1 MREALAR
8 FTAAQRTTLLLDLLA
23 AGHCG
28 GGNGTPATEK
38 AMAARQVFLTEVA
51 PGTGFASGYAD
62 AVAVSLWHSDGLEAE
77 GYEIKA
83 SRADLRRELAD
94 LGKWQRVGRYC
105 SRWWLVVWD
114 RRWLDDERIPVEWG
128 LLAYQDDGSLA
139 IVRKASAL
147 PAEEWPRDFVASLLR
162 RAAES
167 APCAALL
174 ERMRVIGY
182 SHGRGQGLSE
192 ERNKW
197 HAALEP
203 LLPLYRASEPSA
215 RYAARV
221 PMDWVVGALLASRI
235 TALGTEVEDA

>member
-1 MREALAR
+1 MREAMAR

-28 GGNGTPATEK
+28 GGNGTPNNQK

-51 PGTGFASGYAD
+51 PGTGIASGYAD
-62 AVAVSLWHSDGLEAE
+62 AVAVSLWRSHGLEAE

-94 LGKWQRVGRYC
+94 LRKWQRVGRYC

-114 RRWLDDERIPVEWG
+114 RRWLDDEQIPVQWG
-128 LLAYQDDGSLA
+128 LLAYQEDGSLA
-139 IVRKASAL
+139 TVRKASAL
-147 PAEEWPRDFVASLLR
+147 PAEEWPRHFVASLLR

-182 SHGRGQGLSE
+182 STGRQDGVSQ
-192 ERNKW
+192 ERIALN
-197 HAALEP
+197 AALEP
-203 LLPLYRASEPSA
+203 LLPLYRAASETSA
-215 RYAARV
+215 RYASRV
-221 PMDWVVGALLASRI
+221 PMEWVVRALLASL
-235 TALGTEVEDA
+235 TPPTEEGA